1 MEVQLTI
8 KPLIQFLCYFKVFHQ
23 EKKLNNQAFES
34 LTKISNVKV
43 ENLLANANKTL
54 ELEHNFLA
62 KQDKTSILF
71 HQEMSLFQN
80 IQHCQGLWAFQ
91 NFGNKKVQNK
101 ETLEFLNRSRANL
114 MCSWTAAE
122 KQRRKLILFL
132 ERIHRMKVSFALIE
146 IHLPVSYIYIII
158 LSWLSQVYLLSVDG
172 KSTGL
177 ELIFVLCFQTEKLE
191 NIFQTNIKQE

>member
-1 MEVQLTI
+1 
-8 KPLIQFLCYFKVFHQ
+8 
-23 EKKLNNQAFES
+23 
-34 LTKISNVKV
+34 
-43 ENLLANANKTL
+43 
-54 ELEHNFLA
+54 
-62 KQDKTSILF
+62 
-71 HQEMSLFQN
+71 
-80 IQHCQGLWAFQ
+80 
-91 NFGNKKVQNK
+91 
-101 ETLEFLNRSRANL
+101 